1 MRLLRVALQCITIK
15 DIFLDIVFKFL
26 NEIINFGT
34 VANVMPAAGG
44 GLSPCPGIFLRVG
57 REKFLLAHAKMKVG
71 ANVTFVIVILFS

>member
-1 MRLLRVALQCITIK
+1 
-15 DIFLDIVFKFL
+15 
-26 NEIINFGT
+26 
-34 VANVMPAAGG
+34 MPAAGG